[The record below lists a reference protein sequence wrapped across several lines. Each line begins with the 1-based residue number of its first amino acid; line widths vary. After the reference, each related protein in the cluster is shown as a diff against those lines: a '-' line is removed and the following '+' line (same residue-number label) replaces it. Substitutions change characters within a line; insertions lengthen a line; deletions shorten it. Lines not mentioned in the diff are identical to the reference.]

1 MPAWIAELL
10 TSIEKGPAARIAH
23 VEYAQSISRA
33 EGQANLLYQRIDRTL
48 FPVGE
53 DALQQV
59 PLPTPLNACPHANGS
74 VDVVLHLSR
83 VSPTETDA
91 PLGTWFFQPDLL
103 LRHRLSKRHRR
114 GCYRGNGPPLCILHG
129 RGVLHR
135 PDPHRAP
142 HLLGWTEQSAPLLDR
157 THLYSQTL
165 RSTPSPRS
173 QSLLSAPRP
182 LRRTGILC
190 ASEKTPLFLPFSSL
204 SAPCAVD

>member
-103 LRHRLSKRHRR
+103 RDTACLNATAEDATVATARLFAFYMGEAFCIDQTHTALHTYSVGRSNQRLYWTAHTFIPRRLEALQAHGAKAFYRRHGHCAEPASYAPAKR
-114 GCYRGNGPPLCILHG
+114 
-129 RGVLHR
+129 R
-135 PDPHRAP
+135 P
-142 HLLGWTEQSAPLLDR
+142 
-157 THLYSQTL
+157 
-165 RSTPSPRS
+165 
-173 QSLLSAPRP
+173 
-182 LRRTGILC
+182 
-190 ASEKTPLFLPFSSL
+190 FFSL
-204 SAPCAVD
+204 SAP